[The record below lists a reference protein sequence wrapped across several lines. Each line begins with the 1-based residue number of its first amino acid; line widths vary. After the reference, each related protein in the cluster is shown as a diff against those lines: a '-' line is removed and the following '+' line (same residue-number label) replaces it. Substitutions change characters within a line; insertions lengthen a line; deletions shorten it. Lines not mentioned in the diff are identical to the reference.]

1 LCFYQLS
8 WHPHGIVP
16 TAWAIL
22 FQLPEQGND
31 MRMEWIGPAR
41 VRYIRLRRLRSGA
54 RVWLVTFVN
63 ADETSCV
70 PTTGDEKHEAVEP
83 SALLLKEMDE
93 TNTWAR
99 SGAQLYFG
107 AFTLLL
113 TVNVLGA
120 GWFFTHIGRMPP
132 FTFLLFLVFIGLNLM
147 GTIMTYRIRR
157 EMLDADDRIADV
169 VDSLTPDLV
178 TEDVNSRPLSP
189 MPREAFKIA
198 FFFAGATS
206 FMLLVFW
213 TVLLIWGWIAGFS
226 SLVVGSP

>member
-1 LCFYQLS
+1 MGF
-8 WHPHGIVP
+8 VP

-22 FQLPEQGND
+22 FQLAEQGND

-41 VRYIRLRRLRSGA
+41 VRYIRLRRLRSGE
-54 RVWLVTFVN
+54 RIWLVAYAN
-63 ADETSCV
+63 ADEESCV
-70 PTTGDEKHEAVEP
+70 PTIGDGKHEAVEP

-93 TNTWAR
+93 TNNWAR

-107 AFTLLL
+107 SFTLLL

-120 GWFFTHIGRMPP
+120 GWLFTHTGRMPP
-132 FTFLLFLVFIGLNLM
+132 FTSLLFFVFIGLNLM

-157 EMLDADDRIADV
+157 EMLDSDDRIADV
-169 VDSLTPDLV
+169 IDSLTPDLV

-189 MPREAFKIA
+189 MPREAFNIA

-206 FMLLVFW
+206 FMLLIFW
-213 TVLLIWGWIAGFS
+213 TVLVVWGLTAGFS